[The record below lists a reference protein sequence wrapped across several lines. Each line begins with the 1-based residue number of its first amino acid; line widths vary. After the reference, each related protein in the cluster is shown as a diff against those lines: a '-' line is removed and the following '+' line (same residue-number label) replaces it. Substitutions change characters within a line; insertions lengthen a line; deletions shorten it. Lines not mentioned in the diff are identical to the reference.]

1 MTREIISMRAWFT
14 YSITAIAA
22 VAISVLA
29 LAVTPTSGQGSST
42 QIPRMPDR
50 KPNLT
55 GLWQAL
61 GTAYWDI
68 QDHSAQAGPFFQLG
82 ATGAIPAGQ
91 AVVDGNEIPYQPWAL
106 EKKKEN
112 LAGRLMLD
120 PEIKCYLP
128 GVPRATY
135 MPFPFQIIQ
144 SQTDLVIAYE
154 YRTANRVINVAKPRE
169 ATVDSWMGTSNGRWD
184 GDTLVVDVTGLNG
197 QSWFDRAGNFAS
209 ENVHIVERY
218 TLVDADHLNYEA
230 TIEDK
235 TVFTRPWKI
244 RLPLYRR
251 KEPNARLLEFKC
263 VEFTEELL
271 YGHLRKQ
278 TAR

>member
-1 MTREIISMRAWFT
+1 MRRRLGMSLILA
-14 YSITAIAA
+14 
-22 VAISVLA
+22 A
-29 LAVTPTSGQGSST
+29 LAVPASGQS
-42 QIPRMPDR
+42 QAARIPRLPDG

-68 QDHSAQAGPFFQLG
+68 RDHVAQPGPLVQLG
-82 ATGAIPAGQ
+82 AAG
-91 AVVDGNEIPYQPWAL
+91 EIPYQPAAAA
-106 EKKKEN
+106 KQKEN
-112 LAGRLMLD
+112 FQDRLKLD
-120 PEIKCYLP
+120 PEVKCYMP

-144 SQTDLVIAYE
+144 SQKDIAIAYE
-154 YRTANRVINVAKPRE
+154 YATANRVITVGKPRE
-169 ATVDSWMGTSNGRWD
+169 AAVDTWMGTSNGRWE
-184 GDTLVVDVTGLNG
+184 GDILVVDVTGLNG
-197 QSWFDRAGNFAS
+197 QSWFDRAGNFMS

-218 TLVDADHLNYEA
+218 TLADADHLNYEA

-244 RLPLYRR
+244 SLPLYRR
-251 KEPNARLLEFKC
+251 KEKNAQLGEFKC
-263 VEFTEELL
+263 VEFSEELL

-278 TAR
+278 